1 MTHFLLKDPFL
12 YHDELFSSRP
22 FPDFVQTTVL
32 EIGGE
37 FDAFKIGNSVAIR
50 FLRKHDIQ
58 GYSSA
63 SYKFFSAEGQLT
75 DEEGLKS
82 YLVKTYTDYYKTKNT
97 LNELNDAKLSIIETK
112 LQILRTNI
120 EPLLK
125 TLNRDEL
132 IKNLSEEIA
141 TLESLKSQM
150 QIKH

>member
-1 MTHFLLKDPFL
+1 M
-12 YHDELFSSRP
+12 
-22 FPDFVQTTVL
+22 
-32 EIGGE
+32 
-37 FDAFKIGNSVAIR
+37 
-50 FLRKHDIQ
+50 
-58 GYSSA
+58 
-63 SYKFFSAEGQLT
+63 
-75 DEEGLKS
+75 
-82 YLVKTYTDYYKTKNT
+82 KTYTDYYKTKNT
-97 LNELNDAKLSIIETK
+97 LNELNDAKLSIIETQ

>member
-1 MTHFLLKDPFL
+1 M
-12 YHDELFSSRP
+12 
-22 FPDFVQTTVL
+22 
-32 EIGGE
+32 
-37 FDAFKIGNSVAIR
+37 
-50 FLRKHDIQ
+50 
-58 GYSSA
+58 
-63 SYKFFSAEGQLT
+63 
-75 DEEGLKS
+75 
-82 YLVKTYTDYYKTKNT
+82 KTYTDYYKTKNT